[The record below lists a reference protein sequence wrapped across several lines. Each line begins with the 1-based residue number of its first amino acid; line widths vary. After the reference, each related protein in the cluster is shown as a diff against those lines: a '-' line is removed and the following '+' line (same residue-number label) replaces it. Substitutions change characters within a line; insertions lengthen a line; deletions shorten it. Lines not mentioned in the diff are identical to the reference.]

1 MMNLIAKLIASR
13 PVREYLACRAFKTP
27 YSHLP
32 GYMGRWWL
40 FNPYEDAE
48 GNRVQRNWLMRL
60 LPSIRVHHIQRAD
73 NERHLH
79 DHPWD
84 ARTIILRGWYVEMR
98 ERPGSSRPPHF
109 PEPLL
114 DFKMRRVGD
123 TARLNYGQFHRIS
136 EVSPGGVW
144 TLFITYRYRGTWGFL
159 VDGVKVPWRKY
170 LGAAK

>member
-1 MMNLIAKLIASR
+1 MNLLAKLIASR
-13 PVREYLACRAFKTP
+13 PVREYLVCRAFETP

-40 FNPYEDAE
+40 FNPYEDAD

-60 LPSIRVHHIQRAD
+60 LPSVRVHHIQRAD

-84 ARTIILRGWYVEMR
+84 ARTIILKGWYLE
-98 ERPGSSRPPHF
+98 ERPGVRLPQ
-109 PEPLL
+109 L
-114 DFKMRRVGD
+114 RAAGD